1 MLLLPHRSLP
11 FVNHKDKLS
20 PCIVM
25 VNYENI
31 TNIRAKVIK
40 KLQKLDKGQEKSK
53 NPGPREQKGGQ

>member
-1 MLLLPHRSLP
+1 
-11 FVNHKDKLS
+11 
-20 PCIVM
+20 M